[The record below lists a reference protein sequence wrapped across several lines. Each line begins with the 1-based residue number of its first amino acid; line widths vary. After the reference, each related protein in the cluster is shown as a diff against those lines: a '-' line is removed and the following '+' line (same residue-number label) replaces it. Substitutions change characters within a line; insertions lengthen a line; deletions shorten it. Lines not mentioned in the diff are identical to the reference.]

1 MISVKMLDN
10 TTGSV
15 AIGDFDDT
23 PCLSLLKH
31 LIKVQG
37 DAIK

>member
-15 AIGDFDDT
+15 AIGET
-23 PCLSLLKH
+23 VILMTHP
-31 LIKVQG
+31 VYPY
-37 DAIK
+37 